1 MVSINSTSTQNVLA
15 QILMYGPVM
24 FVTLIVFVLAV
35 LTSSGSCSSR
45 EALVEY
51 YDTGATQDVNVRTCA
66 QLCERS
72 SQTACYD
79 NNAVLGYGLNAAGA
93 IVQTIRTCN
102 TKFVPTAIGKLCACQ
117 GPLTNTSSSGF
128 TSS

>member
-1 MVSINSTSTQNVLA
+1 MVSKSNSSTQNILE
-15 QILMYGPVM
+15 QLLMYGPVM
-24 FVTLIVFVLAV
+24 FVTLIVVVLAV
-35 LTSSGSCSSR
+35 LTTSGTCSSR

-66 QLCERS
+66 QLCKRRPR
-72 SQTACYD
+72 TACYD
-79 NNAVLGYGLNAAGA
+79 NNAVVGYGLNATGE

-102 TKFVPTAIGKLCACQ
+102 TKFVPIAIGKLCACQ
-117 GPLTNTSSSGF
+117 GPLTTISSSGF